1 MEETKPNV
9 REIVARFPDADAPGR
24 EEKFTGPD
32 PAAAESAF
40 REILAGGKAAIQELV
55 AAVSDPTAEG
65 PVDFRAE
72 YALHGIAVLVGR
84 AGEAE
89 RRRLFEDALIE
100 ELARPDRSKWKRA
113 LFIRELQF
121 AGTERAV
128 PAIGGCLL
136 DPELADPAAMAL
148 VAIGGEAATAA
159 LRKALPDAR
168 GRVRSAIVHAL
179 GALGDRASAQ
189 LLRAALGDP
198 ERDVRTGA
206 AWALAKM
213 GDADAADSL
222 LEAAEAE
229 DRWERIQGAKACLL
243 LAERLAAAGRKD
255 AAARIYERLREKKR
269 GTDEAYVAE
278 AAERGLAACRA

>member
-1 MEETKPNV
+1 MEERKVDV
-9 REIVARFPDADAPGR
+9 REIAARFPDADAPGR
-24 EEKFTGPD
+24 EEKFTGPE
-32 PAAAESAF
+32 PAMAESAF
-40 REILAGGKAAIQELV
+40 REVLAGGKAAIREL
-55 AAVSDPTAEG
+55 AAAASDPTAEG

-72 YALHGIAVLVGR
+72 YVLHGIAVLAGR
-84 AGEAE
+84 PGEAE
-89 RRRLFEDALIE
+89 NRRLFEEALLE
-100 ELARPDRSKWKRA
+100 ELASPDRSNGKRA

-121 AGTERAV
+121 AGTEKAV
-128 PAIGGCLL
+128 PSLGRWLL

-148 VAIGGEAATAA
+148 VAIGGEAAAA
-159 LRKALPDAR
+159 ELRKALPEAR

-179 GALGDRASAQ
+179 GALGDRASAE
-189 LLRAALGDP
+189 LLRAALGDS

-206 AWALAKM
+206 AWALANS
-213 GDADAADSL
+213 GDGEAADAL
-222 LEAAEAE
+222 LQAAESE

-243 LAERLAAAGRKD
+243 LAERLSAAGKKD